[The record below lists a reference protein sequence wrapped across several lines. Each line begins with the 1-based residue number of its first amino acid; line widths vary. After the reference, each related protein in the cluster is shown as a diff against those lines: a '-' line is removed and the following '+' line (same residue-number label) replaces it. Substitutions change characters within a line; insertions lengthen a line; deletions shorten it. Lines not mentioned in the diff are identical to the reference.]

1 MVTKNPSKSISP
13 PVKKVAAKK
22 TKPDPVQTY
31 GMPQEV
37 SDWIERANSIIN
49 SLRNQVA
56 TLKQENSD
64 LKSYRKFAEHRIL
77 KSEQE

>member
-1 MVTKNPSKSISP
+1 METKKPSKPIAP
-13 PVKKVAAKK
+13 LPAKK
-22 TKPDPVQTY
+22 TKLKPDPVQTY

-56 TLKQENSD
+56 ELKQENAD
-64 LKSYRKFAEHRIL
+64 LKSYRKFAEKRIL
-77 KSEQE
+77 RSEQE

>member
-1 MVTKNPSKSISP
+1 MATKNPSKSIASLP
-13 PVKKVAAKK
+13 AKK
-22 TKPDPVQTY
+22 TKLKPDPVQTY

-49 SLRNQVA
+49 SLRNQVE